1 MTVYAVAAPMPVRDS
16 FGEFEAVLVNEREP
30 DVVPLFCGVKAT
42 LNDMLLPEGIV
53 KGNEAPVNTNWE
65 LLVESEEMVTLPPV
79 ALTVIG
85 KVSVVPTG
93 TLL

>member
-1 MTVYAVAAPMPVRDS
+1 MPTPVRGS
-16 FGEFEAVLVNEREP
+16 FCEFDAVLAKERDP
-30 DVVPLFCGVKAT
+30 DIVPLFCGVKAT
-42 LNDMLLPEGIV
+42 LNDLLLPDAMV
-53 KGNEAPVNTNWE
+53 KGNEAPVSTNWE

-85 KVSVVPTG
+85 NVSVVPTG